1 MVDGRAAITPD
12 AVTDEVSLRQ
22 SLPVAIAQYTTDFA
36 IAHAPPRRA
45 GLLAL
50 QYETASAPTWQLAQ
64 LQETQAP

>member
-1 MVDGRAAITPD
+1 MVDGRAEIAPD
-12 AVTDEVSLRQ
+12 AVTYEVSLRQ

-50 QYETASAPTWQLAQ
+50 QYKTDSTPTWQLAQ
-64 LQETQAP
+64 LQETAP